1 MTSIYANRSFSIS
14 KYRKFTHVEC
24 SVSEK
29 TIGNY
34 SCTLKPVSRFN
45 NLLNAKWELKRPIS
59 NFLVT
64 YDSIFHFKLEFRIF
78 VQLNV
83 TVWHKSKTASNF
95 RQIININKI
104 DYCNVKA
111 NLNSYP
117 WMKDLLFWSEVT
129 LPGLVR
135 DCPYEGAR
143 QAHLSNFDSD

>member
-1 MTSIYANRSFSIS
+1 MTIQTDRFLTS

-24 SVSEK
+24 SVSGK
-29 TIGNY
+29 TVGNY
-34 SCTLKPVSRFN
+34 SCTLKSVSKFN
-45 NLLNAKWELKRPIS
+45 NLLNGRWDLKRPIS
-59 NFLVT
+59 KFMVT
-64 YDSIFHFKLEFRIF
+64 FTSIFHFKLEFRLS
-78 VQLNV
+78 VQLNI

-104 DYCNVKA
+104 EYCSVKE

-143 QAHLSNFDSD
+143 RSNYANCN